1 MNFCL
6 EVAQN
11 IVNAWMEKT
20 NRRTNIIMI
29 EWEELSHFSTHRLA
43 TARSFISDIFLPD
56 KYIFRKDVYLD
67 AAQNAIHVGQY
78 VGLVLAMLDRQSSN
92 GINIHVVGHSLGAH
106 LVGVVGR
113 TFEKAAGKK
122 LARVTGLDPAGPSFI
137 DGPLI
142 EAVPELMKARLN
154 RKDAEFVDIIH
165 SQGSLSPAVLHF
177 NAKFGDLNPL
187 GHADFYPDG

>member
-1 MNFCL
+1 
-6 EVAQN
+6 
-11 IVNAWMEKT
+11 MEKT

-43 TARSFISDIFLPD
+43 TATSFISDIFLPEEY
-56 KYIFRKDVYLD
+56 KFRKDVYVD

-78 VGLVLAMLDRQSSN
+78 VGLVLSVLDKLSSN
-92 GINIHVVGHSLGAH
+92 GVNIHVVGHSLGAH

-113 TFEKAAGKK
+113 TFEEAAGRK

-137 DGPLI
+137 DGPVI

-154 RKDAEFVDIIH
+154 KNDAEFVDIIH
-165 SQGSLSPAVLHF
+165 TQGSLSPAVLHF
-177 NAKFGDLNPL
+177 DSKFGDLNPL

>member
-1 MNFCL
+1 
-6 EVAQN
+6 
-11 IVNAWMEKT
+11 MEKT

-43 TARSFISDIFLPD
+43 TATSFISDIFLPE
-56 KYIFRKDVYLD
+56 KYKFRKDVYVN
-67 AAQNAIHVGQY
+67 AAQNAIQVGQY
-78 VGLVLAMLDRQSSN
+78 VGLVLAMMDKQSSN
-92 GINIHVVGHSLGAH
+92 GVNIHVVGHSLGAH

-137 DGPLI
+137 DGPII

-154 RKDAEFVDIIH
+154 RNDAEYVDIIH
-165 SQGSLSPAVLHF
+165 SQGSLSPAVLHYDS
-177 NAKFGDLNPL
+177 KFGDLNPL